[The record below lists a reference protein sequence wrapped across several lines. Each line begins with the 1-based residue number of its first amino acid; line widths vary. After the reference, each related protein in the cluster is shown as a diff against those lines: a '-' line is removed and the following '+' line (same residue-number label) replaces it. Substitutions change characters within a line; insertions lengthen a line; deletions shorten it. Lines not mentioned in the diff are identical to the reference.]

1 VDASQHIRENPTC
14 GTANFVNGRAMPCL
28 AAWDKVDLRGILDG
42 SVVKGLS
49 LDFWVLKAKVYQNK
63 SK

>member
-1 VDASQHIRENPTC
+1 MSGSLGQ
-14 GTANFVNGRAMPCL
+14 
-28 AAWDKVDLRGILDG
+28 VDLRGILDG